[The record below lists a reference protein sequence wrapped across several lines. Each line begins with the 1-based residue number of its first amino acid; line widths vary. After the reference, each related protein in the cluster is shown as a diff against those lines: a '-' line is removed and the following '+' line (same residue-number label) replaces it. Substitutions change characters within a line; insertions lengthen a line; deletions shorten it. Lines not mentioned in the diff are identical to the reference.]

1 VTQPA
6 LFALTDGEHSAVSF
20 GGSPNNAND
29 LDRGG
34 LSEIAFELDAM
45 KRGWLVA
52 AARGSGRD
60 FDYILKRPHLI
71 RPVSVQ
77 VKYARWKQNAA
88 GSWHYAIKCS
98 RRLGAYSPTAF
109 DILAAHLGDTGRW
122 VFYMRQELGNRVGT
136 TYLPPELRKT
146 AVSRAA
152 PSPRDPDN
160 WELLDQVAAI
170 KAQESLG
177 IGQPMS
183 HATCTNV

>member
-1 VTQPA
+1 
-6 LFALTDGEHSAVSF
+6 
-20 GGSPNNAND
+20 
-29 LDRGG
+29 
-34 LSEIAFELDAM
+34 
-45 KRGWLVA
+45 
-52 AARGSGRD
+52 
-60 FDYILKRPHLI
+60 
-71 RPVSVQ
+71 
-77 VKYARWKQNAA
+77 
-88 GSWHYAIKCS
+88 
-98 RRLGAYSPTAF
+98 
-109 DILAAHLGDTGRW
+109 LGDTGRW